1 MVLHCMRDLDTSQ
14 GKELTLKMVH
24 EASPMAIYPLE
35 KLLWRGRTGHRE
47 KRTTEKAEQTPEHD
61 P

>member
-1 MVLHCMRDLDTSQ
+1 MRDLDTSQ